1 MKGSIPNLD
10 EGSQEL
16 VGTFVGKKSFT
27 KVLTNYIYH
36 KVIGRHVDEGQNCI
50 SVVIPK
56 AYVLVALCN

>member
-36 KVIGRHVDEGQNCI
+36 KVIGRHVDGGN
-50 SVVIPK
+50 S
-56 AYVLVALCN
+56 YNL